1 MENRRG
7 VSVAKRWAFGFA
19 LAGSALVASAA
30 PAFATDGGYG
40 TVVTTTISPSTTAAP
55 PGVDLDDNTVS
66 PGQVVVITSR
76 GHRPGS
82 TVQFFILSTPQ
93 SLGTAVANSQGV
105 ATFPAT
111 IPAGFSGAHT
121 ILVVGEDTSGN
132 RLEQSVPIIVTSG
145 GLPATGSDVAGLVAI
160 GAVVLAGGAA
170 LVVVSRRRRPVAA

>member
-1 MENRRG
+1 MGNRRG
-7 VSVAKRWAFGFA
+7 VLVAKRSAFGFV

-30 PAFATDGGYG
+30 PALASSDYG

-55 PGVDLDDNTVS
+55 PSVGVSDTTVS
-66 PGQVVVITSR
+66 PGQVVVITSG
-76 GHRPGS
+76 GHQPGS
-82 TVQFFILSTPQ
+82 TVQFFILSTPKL
-93 SLGTAVANSQGV
+93 LGTAVANPQGV
-105 ATFPAT
+105 ATLNAT

-121 ILVVGEDTSGN
+121 IRTVGVNTSGN
-132 RLEQSVPIIVTSG
+132 PLTQSIPIIVTGG